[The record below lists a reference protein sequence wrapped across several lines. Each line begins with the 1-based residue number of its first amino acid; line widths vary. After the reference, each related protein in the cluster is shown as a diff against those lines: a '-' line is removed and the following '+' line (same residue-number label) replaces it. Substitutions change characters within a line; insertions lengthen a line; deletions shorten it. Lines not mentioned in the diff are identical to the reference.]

1 MAVGTKQRTAGKKAA
16 TGKRGSRGPRQDNRR
31 ESLLDAAAK
40 QFSSRGFHAVTMREI
55 AAGAGMLAGSVYY
68 HFPSKDDLLIAVYEE
83 GVRRLSEQVD
93 AAAADVADPWDRLE
107 AACRAHTNLLLDH
120 SDYAQVILRV
130 FPDDV
135 PPGLERLKT
144 LRDGYEERFRVM
156 IETLPLPP
164 DTNRT
169 ALLFTLLGA
178 LNWAKSWY
186 RPGGMKPNQ
195 ITHEVMEILKRQ
207 LSEKDEDQ

>member
-1 MAVGTKQRTAGKKAA
+1 MAVRTK
-16 TGKRGSRGPRQDNRR
+16 KRVEGSKDSRKRSSRGPRQDNRR
-31 ESLLDAAAK
+31 EHLLDAAAK
-40 QFSSRGFHAVTMREI
+40 QFGSRGFHAVTMRDI
-55 AAGAGMLAGSVYY
+55 ASDAGMLAGSVYY

-93 AAAADVADPWDRLE
+93 GAAAGIDDPWLRLE
-107 AACRAHTNLLLDH
+107 AACRAHTKMLLDD

-135 PPGLERLKT
+135 PPDKDRLQN
-144 LRDGYEERFRVM
+144 LRDGYEGRFRRM
-156 IETLPLPP
+156 IDSLSLPP
-164 DTNRT
+164 NSNRT

-186 RPGGMKPNQ
+186 RPGGMNPEQ

-207 LSEKDEDQ
+207 LKIEDDDR